1 MSKFLSLTL
10 IYKNLTLSFE
20 EQIFFESSTTY
31 FSGGK
36 TDRLVKSK
44 EGSQED

>member
-31 FSGGK
+31 FSGG
-36 TDRLVKSK
+36 TPPSPAILLFEV
-44 EGSQED
+44 E

>member
-20 EQIFFESSTTY
+20 EQVFFESSTTY

-36 TDRLVKSK
+36 HPPFLLFEV
-44 EGSQED
+44 E